1 MKNREYRHKVVKILR
16 GRLNEPRSR
25 IQIILGPRQ
34 VGKSWAVNDVLHG
47 LSDPYVYALAD
58 DEKTTPGIEWITR
71 HWYEARDKQQGG
83 RRVVLVLDEIQ
94 KIKEWSS
101 EVKRLWDEDTF
112 EKRDVYVILL
122 GSSSL
127 TLQKGLSESL
137 MGRFE
142 IIWFMHWS
150 YVECK
155 EAFGFSLEDYI
166 YFGGYP
172 GGAGLISN
180 EERWRHYVINSII
193 EPVLSKDIPMQT
205 EVRNPVLL
213 RNLFF
218 LACDYAS
225 QELAYRKIQGQFTDV
240 KSVITIAGYQRMLEQ
255 TYLILGLKKWHGKD
269 ILKRNSSPKWIIL
282 NSGLIS
288 AVKNFSLVQA
298 KEDASY
304 WGHLV
309 EAAVGAHLVNNGKL
323 HNYEIYYWRE
333 DKSEVDFVLRKGNKI
348 LGIEVKSNFEKPKK
362 QFQLFQARYPR
373 ARVLLVGHEG
383 IKLEEFFSTPLE
395 KYLSSISV

>member
-1 MKNREYRHKVVKILR
+1 MKSKEYKHKVVKILE
-16 GRLNEPRSR
+16 GRLREPRSR

-34 VGKSWAVNDVLHG
+34 VGKSWAINDVLHG

-58 DEKTTPGIEWITR
+58 SEKSMPGVEWITR
-71 HWYEARDKQQGG
+71 HWYEARDKEQGG
-83 RRVVLVLDEIQ
+83 KRVILVLDEIQ

-112 EKRDVYVILL
+112 AKRDICVVLL

-127 TLQKGLSESL
+127 TLHKGLSESL

-142 IIWFMHWS
+142 TIWFMHWS
-150 YVECK
+150 YMECK
-155 EAFGFSLEDYI
+155 EAFGFSLEDYL

-172 GGAGLISN
+172 GGAGLTSN
-180 EERWRHYVINSII
+180 EGRWRQYVMDSII
-193 EPVLSKDIPMQT
+193 EPVLTKDIPLQT
-205 EVRNPVLL
+205 EVRNPALL

-225 QELAYRKIQGQFTDV
+225 QELSYRKIQGQFTDV

-255 TYLILGLKKWHGKD
+255 TYLILGLQKWSKKD
-269 ILKRNSSPKWIIL
+269 VLKRNSSPKWLPL

-288 AVKNFSLVQA
+288 AVENRSKA
-298 KEDASY
+298 EARKDAAY

-309 EAAVGAHLVNNGKL
+309 EASVGAHLVNDGKI
-323 HNYEIYYWRE
+323 HNYEVYYWRE
-333 DKSEVDFVLRKGNKI
+333 DKSEIDFILRKGDKL
-348 LGIEVKSNFEKPKK
+348 LGVEVKTAFEKPTK
-362 QFQLFQARYPR
+362 QFQLFLKKYPK
-373 ARVLLVGHEG
+373 ARVILVGQAG
-383 IKLEEFFSTPLE
+383 IKLEEFFTTPLE
-395 KYLSSISV
+395 TYLTSMS

>member
-1 MKNREYRHKVVKILR
+1 MKNKEYKHKVVKILED
-16 GRLNEPRSR
+16 RLREPRSR

-34 VGKSWAVNDVLHG
+34 VGKSWAINDVLHG
-47 LSDPYVYALAD
+47 LSGPYVYALAD
-58 DEKTTPGIEWITR
+58 NEKPTPGIEWITR
-71 HWYEARDKQQGG
+71 HWYEARDKEQGG
-83 RRVVLVLDEIQ
+83 KRVILVLDEIQ

-112 EKRDVYVILL
+112 EKRDIFVVLL

-150 YVECK
+150 YTECK
-155 EAFGFSLEDYI
+155 EAFGFSLEDYF

-172 GGAGLISN
+172 GGAPLIHN
-180 EERWRHYVINSII
+180 EDRWRHYVMDSII
-193 EPVLSKDIPMQT
+193 EPVLTRDIPLQT
-205 EVRNPVLL
+205 EVRNPALL

-225 QELAYRKIQGQFTDV
+225 QELSYRKIQGQFTDV

-255 TYLILGLKKWHGKD
+255 TYLILGLQKWSKKD
-269 ILKRNSSPKWIIL
+269 VLKRNSSPKWLPL

-288 AVKNFSLVQA
+288 AVENRSQA
-298 KEDASY
+298 EARKDTTY

-309 EAAVGAHLVNNGKL
+309 EASVGAHLVNDGKI
-323 HNYEIYYWRE
+323 HNYEVYYWRE
-333 DKSEVDFVLRKGNKI
+333 DKSEIDFVLRKGDKL
-348 LGIEVKSNFEKPKK
+348 LGIEVKTNFEKPTK
-362 QFQLFQARYPR
+362 QFQLFLEKYPK
-373 ARVLLVGHEG
+373 ARVILVGPEG
-383 IKLEEFFSTPLE
+383 IKFEEFFTTPLE
-395 KYLSSISV
+395 TYLTSMR